1 MDEGNLTNSN
11 VIIVIPSRLNSSRL
25 PNKALLRI
33 DGKPLIQRVVE
44 IAKGVRGIDEVVVAT
59 DSHEIAEVGKSSGAE
74 IIITTSKPIN
84 GTERLIEVMKKK
96 KANYYINLQGDEP
109 LIDCIEIEEALNILI
124 NTNNEIV
131 TICRPISLKE
141 AQDPSRVKVII
152 SDKNKAIYFSRA
164 IVPHNTKTLL
174 EHSGVYL
181 FKKNILSKIESLKPT
196 KLENIESLEQL
207 RWLEAGLSIHISLS
221 KRNSISIDTPKDII
235 EAERILKIKKI
246 KTIVLDV
253 DGVLTNGRILYGNNG
268 EEYKE
273 FSTQDGSAIKRL
285 QNQGYMFAILSGKDS
300 KALRRRAS
308 DLNINNIILGVK
320 DKSIGIKSI
329 QKNMNIE
336 KDQCAYVGDD
346 IDDIY
351 AMKSCGWNFAVKNA
365 REEVKHYANE
375 IINRSGGEGAIAE
388 LESILNK
395 INGVKN
401 L

>member
-1 MDEGNLTNSN
+1 MDEIKNKKEKC
-11 VIIVIPSRLNSSRL
+11 IIVIPSRLNSSRL
-25 PNKALLRI
+25 PEKALLHI

-44 IAKGVRGIDEVVVAT
+44 IAKRVRGIDEVVVAT
-59 DSHEIAEVGKSSGAE
+59 DSQEIAEAGKVSGAE
-74 IIITTSKPIN
+74 IIITTTKPRN

-96 KANYYINLQGDEP
+96 NANYYINLQGDEP
-109 LIDCIEIEEALNILI
+109 LIDNLEIEEALNTLK
-124 NTNNEIV
+124 TTDNEIV
-131 TICRPISLKE
+131 TICRPISIKE
-141 AQDPSRVKVII
+141 AKNPSRVKVIM

-164 IVPHNTKTLL
+164 IIPHNTENLL

-181 FKKNILSKIESLKPT
+181 FKKNILSKIEKLKPT
-196 KLENIESLEQL
+196 NLENIESLEQL

-221 KRNSISIDTPKDII
+221 NRKSISIDTFNDII
-235 EAERILKIKKI
+235 DAERLIKIRKI
-246 KTIVLDV
+246 KTIILDV
-253 DGVLTNGRILYGNNG
+253 DGVLTNGKIFYGNDG

-285 QNQGYMFAILSGKDS
+285 QNQGYIFAILSGKDS
-300 KALRRRAS
+300 KALRKRAS
-308 DLNINNIILGVK
+308 DLNINNMILGVK

-336 KDQCAYVGDD
+336 KEKCAYVGDD

-375 IINRSGGEGAIAE
+375 IINKGGGEGAIAE

-395 INGVKN
+395 INGITN
-401 L
+401 I